1 MSYLGYVVAAYA
13 VFVLVLAVDA
23 LGSYLRLRWAL
34 HAVRQRRQRQAA
46 RRSASHAPLADLE
59 LER

>member
-13 VFVLVLAVDA
+13 VFVLVLAIDA
-23 LGSYLRLRWAL
+23 IGSQLRLRRAL
-34 HAVRQRRQRQAA
+34 QAARQRLQRQAA
-46 RRSASHAPLADLE
+46 RKAAAAAPSLQE

>member
-13 VFVLVLAVDA
+13 VFMLVLAVDA
-23 LGSYLRLRWAL
+23 LGSHLRLRWAL
-34 HAVRQRRQRQAA
+34 RAIRQRRQRQAA
-46 RRSASHAPLADLE
+46 RRAASHAPLADLE

>member
-13 VFVLVLAVDA
+13 VFAGMLGLDA
-23 LGSYLRLRWAL
+23 LGSWLRLRRAL
-34 HAVRQRRQRQAA
+34 QAARQRRQRLSA
-46 RRSASHAPLADLE
+46 RRHAALRPSAVPE